1 MKKIG
6 IFGGA
11 FDPPHLGHLI
21 AAQYAAEQ
29 LLLDK
34 VIFVPSGNHPFKENK
49 LVASAEQRFAMT
61 KLAIASNPLFD
72 VSDVEVRK
80 HGKSYTF
87 ETLEYFNSLYPDG
100 SLSFLIGTDNIKDFS
115 LWRHPEKIVELA
127 TVVVLNREIIRL
139 PKQENEFMTRFLFLD
154 TPTIEISSTEIR
166 NRLAEHKTVRYMIRN
181 GVELFLDMTGL
192 YRK

>member
-11 FDPPHLGHLI
+11 FDPPHIGHLI

-29 LLLDK
+29 LSLDK
-34 VIFVPSGNHPFKENK
+34 VIFVPSGNHPFKEGK
-49 LVASAEQRFAMT
+49 LVATAEQRFAMT
-61 KLAIASNPLFD
+61 KLAIAGNPIFD

-80 HGKSYTF
+80 EGKSYTF
-87 ETLEYFNSLYPDG
+87 ETLEHFSELYADG
-100 SLSFLIGTDNIKDFS
+100 TLSFLIGTDNIKDFPS
-115 LWRHPEKIVELA
+115 WKHPEKIVELA
-127 TVVVLNREIIRL
+127 TVVVLNREVVRI
-139 PKQENEFMTRFLFLD
+139 PKQENEFMARFLYLD

-166 NRLAEHKTVRYMIRN
+166 SRLAEHKTIRYMIRN

-192 YRK
+192 YR

>member
-11 FDPPHLGHLI
+11 FDPPHIGHLI

-29 LLLDK
+29 LSLDK
-34 VIFVPSGNHPFKENK
+34 VIFVPSGNHPFKEGT

-61 KLAIASNPLFD
+61 KLAIAGNPIFD
-72 VSDVEVRK
+72 VSDVEIRK
-80 HGKSYTF
+80 EGKSFTF
-87 ETLEYFNSLYPDG
+87 ETLEHFSALYPDG
-100 SLSFLIGTDNIKDFS
+100 TLSFLIGTDNIKDFS
-115 LWRHPEKIVELA
+115 SWKHPEKIVELA
-127 TVVVLNREIIRL
+127 TVVVLNREVVRI
-139 PKQENEFMTRFLFLD
+139 PKQENEFMARFLYLD
-154 TPTIEISSTEIR
+154 TPTIEISSTEVR

-192 YRK
+192 YR